1 MKNILNKRIVL
12 SAIALSVMASQ
23 AGAADWLSIAE
34 TEPSM
39 IKVDG
44 KKVKNVNTKPRFWGF
59 IQAGYQQDFGTKVVG
74 TDATKAKTYNK
85 NLTPFVMLTPSLTSQ
100 AAWEIN
106 RARIAIR
113 GMVDKDNTLNYFFMT
128 EFGEDGITS
137 PAGHITGNHLT
148 DASISYTAIPY
159 VNIRMGQFK
168 YPGAEEGLRAVFAS
182 SYRNFT
188 TATNQLLLERFL
200 PNNATQTTGTDL
212 YTAATETSV
221 GAFRDRGAELFY
233 TIPVADKMT
242 VSYAGMVGS
251 GTGLSSENAT
261 GNPTLY
267 GYMAGEYLFGKGKGY
282 GTQSFKVFAWYQDGD
297 RLLNNHKYSRTRYGL
312 GFNYFKS
319 GLRVGA
325 EWMKA
330 KGMIYNGAKDTD
342 NTTPYNSNWEYQIAA
357 GSENEADGGY
367 LNVEYFVLPK
377 KVSAMVR
384 YDYLN
389 RLTNAKNTG
398 GERDFKTT
406 TLGLSYHFIGPT
418 RIDVNY
424 AFRTL
429 DAPGNAN
436 AQKVTDNMGN
446 LLSVQ
451 GTLKF

>member
-1 MKNILNKRIVL
+1 MKNLLNKRIVL
-12 SAIALSVMASQ
+12 SVMALSVMASQ
-23 AGAADWLSIAE
+23 ASAADWLSIAG

-39 IKVDG
+39 IKVNG
-44 KKVKNVNTKPRFWGF
+44 KKVKNTKPRLWGF
-59 IQAGYQQDFGTKVVG
+59 VQAGYQQDFGTKVDKG
-74 TDATKAKTYNK
+74 GINK
-85 NLTPFVMLTPSLTSQ
+85 TPFVMITPSLTSQ
-100 AAWEIN
+100 ASWEIN
-106 RARIAIR
+106 RARLALR

-137 PAGHITGNHLT
+137 PAGHSTGNHLT

-159 VNIRMGQFK
+159 INIRMGQFK

-188 TATNQLLLERFL
+188 SATNQLLLERFL
-200 PNNATQTTGTDL
+200 PNDAVKSGTDT

-267 GYMAGEYLFGKGKGY
+267 GYMAGEYLFGKGAGY
-282 GTQSFKVFAWYQDGD
+282 ATQSFKVFAWYQDGD

-330 KGMIYNGAKDTD
+330 KGMIYNGAKDAD
-342 NTTPYNSNWEYQIAA
+342 VSPYNSDWQYQIAA

-377 KVSAMVR
+377 KVAAMVR

-389 RLTNAKNTG
+389 RLTNSDA

-406 TLGLSYHFIGPT
+406 TLGLSYHFKGPT
-418 RIDVNY
+418 RLDVNY

-429 DAPGNAN
+429 DAPGNDN
-436 AQKVTDNMGN
+436 AQKITDNMGN